1 MNGPHRFTRYRVE
14 IDAHRCVETGD
25 CERIAPTGFALDS
38 ADGSARVLPT
48 VGDTP
53 VDELFDAAN
62 ACPAQAIRI
71 FDEQGNTLS

>member
-1 MNGPHRFTRYRVE
+1 MNGSSRMSRYRAEV
-14 IDAHRCVETGD
+14 DAHRCVETGD
-25 CERIAPTGFALDS
+25 CERIAPTGFALDP
-38 ADGSARVLPT
+38 AHGSARVLPT

-71 FDEQGNTLS
+71 FDGRGNPLS